1 MKQTLDWN
9 HYLATAAMAA
19 AEGIVLVKNDNTALP
34 LAPGEPV
41 AVFGRMQLHYYKS
54 GTGSGGMVNVTK
66 VTGILDGLLEAG
78 VQVDQTLLDTYK
90 AWDDCHPYDLGG
102 GWGGEPWSQ
111 EEMPLD
117 DATVSAAAA
126 NCRTAIV
133 VIGRTAGEE

>member
-54 GTGSGGMVNVTK
+54 GTGSGGMVNV
-66 VTGILDGLLEAG
+66 
-78 VQVDQTLLDTYK
+78 
-90 AWDDCHPYDLGG
+90 
-102 GWGGEPWSQ
+102 
-111 EEMPLD
+111 
-117 DATVSAAAA
+117 
-126 NCRTAIV
+126 
-133 VIGRTAGEE
+133 